1 MTNHL
6 STSIKLAISLLALT
20 VFFSCKQSTPTFT
33 ANEAAMVKDS
43 VQNLVGKTERVMLDK
58 GPMGW
63 LDYFENSPDFFMAS
77 DGELTFNNY
86 TTADL
91 FIKNTL
97 AKQVT
102 KINLKFIDTH
112 IDPLSF
118 QSATIG
124 ANFHE
129 YMLYATGKSTDIDGY
144 FTATAHLT
152 DKGWKYRNLHWSI
165 KK

>member
-1 MTNHL
+1 MTNL
-6 STSIKLAISLLALT
+6 SFKLIILFLATTLM
-20 VFFSCKQSTPTFT
+20 FSCKQNAATFT
-33 ANEAAMVKDS
+33 ANDAATVKAGVQKLADS
-43 VQNLVGKTERVMLDK
+43 TEKAMLDK
-58 GPMGW
+58 GPLGW

-77 DGELTFNNY
+77 DGSLSFSDYN
-86 TTADL
+86 TADL

-97 AKQVT
+97 VKQIS
-102 KINLKFIDTH
+102 KINLKFIDMR
-112 IDPLSF
+112 IDPLSA
-118 QSATIG
+118 QTATMG

-129 YMLYATGKSTDIDGY
+129 YMLDASNKSKEIDGY